1 MTNITFVI
9 STKDKIILILTTL
22 SGFGEV
28 LELILCPLEISQLSN
43 SWNLIQYFSCS
54 LLKGDL
60 LDSQIAVEIK
70 ALKSHVALNAICQK
84 SSTWLM
90 RLKSQ
95 MVQLILYG
103 WMNLLC
109 YENRL
114 ISAWPHKMFVLFLLE
129 QGFLCGRFWVQSPGV
144 EMLFSTFFLSA

>member
-1 MTNITFVI
+1 MRNITFII

-28 LELILCPLEISQLSN
+28 LELILCPLELSQLSN

-70 ALKSHVALNAICQK
+70 ALKSHVALNTICQI
-84 SSTWLM
+84 SSKWLM
-90 RLKSQ
+90 WLKSQ
-95 MVQLILYG
+95 MVRLILYG

-109 YENRL
+109 YEDRL

-144 EMLFSTFFLSA
+144 EILLSTFFLSV

>member
-1 MTNITFVI
+1 MSNITFII

-28 LELILCPLEISQLSN
+28 LELILCPLELSQLSN
-43 SWNLIQYFSCS
+43 SWNLIQCFSCS

-60 LDSQIAVEIK
+60 LDSQIAIEIK
-70 ALKSHVALNAICQK
+70 ALKSHVALNTICQK

-90 RLKSQ
+90 RLKSW

-144 EMLFSTFFLSA
+144 EMLFSTFFLSV

>member
-28 LELILCPLEISQLSN
+28 LELILCPLELGQLSN
-43 SWNLIQYFSCS
+43 SWNSIQYFSCS

-70 ALKSHVALNAICQK
+70 ALKSHVAINATCQK

-103 WMNLLC
+103 WMTLLC

>member
-22 SGFGEV
+22 SDFGEV
-28 LELILCPLEISQLSN
+28 LELILCPLELGQLSN

-70 ALKSHVALNAICQK
+70 ELKSHVALNAICQK

-103 WMNLLC
+103 WMTLLC